1 LVDIFGARLS
11 VPVVSGAWT
20 DVGFIAVFLAI
31 AEYELY

>member
-1 LVDIFGARLS
+1 VVFLAI
-11 VPVVSGAWT
+11 VSGAWT